1 MQKLSLDQ
9 IKSGEHL
16 VLARPVI
23 LGSGVKGLNSGVELT
38 ERVAQKLKE
47 LGFSEVWVRGEDEE
61 QASIIS
67 GEDEGEPTQ
76 TEKFLKIKQDIA
88 TSLSEI
94 MTEKDPQREIMR
106 IRNVTRSMGAM
117 KKGALTVLDPNR
129 NPTEVKVIKQFSE
142 SIISPQRLENFLKTC
157 RDLLEGPL
165 SPLKIDKV
173 LVNLNDNRIEENYIF
188 NHMANSGLYFL
199 ATLARYNADLKK
211 KGAVSSELKYSP
223 AFDHKKRKE
232 TLFYYSDEEVLSG
245 ALGAFMHD
253 VGYLHDGMPEIL
265 FKQGSISLDEHNVL
279 KKHVEVSINL
289 IQYHIFFANRP
300 LAKNVIENHH
310 ERLDGKG
317 YPKGSKNFHFFSKI
331 LGMLD
336 VFDSMTTD
344 RPWRKKFAR
353 SKVLEWLYENSKQA
367 STEDGTMLEP
377 MFDREILL
385 SFERILMLYECGE
398 TVNIYH
404 VKSPAPVFKC
414 RIKEQNPGRPD
425 RPIVELLE
433 CIADPGKDVCGK
445 TLNMLSSKDLYLG
458 EATDFKKEPIF

>member
-1 MQKLSLDQ
+1 MQKITLNTLPA
-9 IKSGEHL
+9 GGHL

-23 LGSGVKGLNSGVELT
+23 LGSGAKGLNSGVELT
-38 ERVAQKLKE
+38 ERVAQKLME
-47 LGFSEVWVRGEDEE
+47 LGFTEVWVRGEEEE
-61 QASIIS
+61 QEQVIV
-67 GEDEGEPTQ
+67 GGDEQEVSQ
-76 TEKFLKIKQDIA
+76 TEKYLRIKQDIA
-88 TSLSEI
+88 TSLAEI
-94 MTEKDPQREIMR
+94 MTEKDPEREILR
-106 IRNVTRSMGAM
+106 VRNVTRNMGAL
-117 KKGALTVLDPNR
+117 KKGSLMTLDLNR
-129 NPTEVKVIKQFSE
+129 NPSEIKAIKQFSE
-142 SIISPQRLENFLKTC
+142 SIISVAKLENFLKTC

-165 SPLKIDKV
+165 SPLHIDKA
-173 LVNLNDNRIEENYIF
+173 LINLNDNRIEGNYLF
-188 NHMANSGLYFL
+188 NHMANCGLYFL

-211 KGAVSSELKYSP
+211 RGAVSSEVKYSP

-265 FKQGSISLDEHNVL
+265 FKQGVISPEEHNVL
-279 KKHVEVSINL
+279 KKHVEVSINI

-344 RPWRKKFAR
+344 RPWRKKFSRA
-353 SKVLEWLYENSKQA
+353 KVLEWLYEHSKQK
-367 STEDGTMLEP
+367 TTTDGTILEP
-377 MFDREILL
+377 MFDRELVL
-385 SFERILMLYECGE
+385 CFERILMLYECGE
-398 TVNIYH
+398 TVDIYH
-404 VKSPAPVFKC
+404 VKSPNPIFKC

-425 RPIVELLE
+425 RPVVELLE
-433 CIADPGKDVCGK
+433 CIVDPQKDVAGK
-445 TLNMLSSKDLYLG
+445 PLNMLNSLDLYLG
-458 EATDFKKEPIF
+458 ESTDFKKEPIF